1 MPQTLPAPTD
11 RPLVQAM
18 LRGARRRCPSCGT
31 GSLFT
36 SYLKTASTCGECG
49 EELFHHRADDAPAYF
64 TIVVVGHVV
73 VSLVMTVEMTL
84 HPPLWLHAS
93 LWIPLT
99 VGLALALL
107 SPIKGAI
114 IGLQW
119 ALRMHGFDPEERD
132 ADEGDTPG
140 WR

>member
-1 MPQTLPAPTD
+1 MPQTLPAPSD
-11 RPLVQAM
+11 RPLAQAM
-18 LRGARRRCPSCGT
+18 LRGAKRRCPSCGT
-31 GSLFT
+31 GALFS
-36 SYLKTASTCGECG
+36 SYLKTVTTCDVCG

-73 VSLVMTVEMTL
+73 VSLVMMLEMAL
-84 HPPLWLHAS
+84 HPPLWIHAS

-99 VGLALALL
+99 VGLALVFL

-114 IGLQW
+114 VGLQW
-119 ALRMHGFDPEERD
+119 ALRMHGFDPENRD
-132 ADEGDTPG
+132 AEEHDVAG